1 MRTQAELYIVQF
13 LIKGINTQMG
23 FSFRN
28 LMWIDPD
35 WIKAPDL
42 GKRIALYGGGDLGK
56 TYEKHIAESDDKSF
70 CGYVEG
76 DSIPDNY
83 DSIVITIKNQDTSEE
98 VRKKL
103 INLGVDPKDIFW
115 FKQEEIFWKYADA
128 MGLNREK

>member
-1 MRTQAELYIVQF
+1 M
-13 LIKGINTQMG
+13 
-23 FSFRN
+23 
-28 LMWIDPD
+28 
-35 WIKAPDL
+35 
-42 GKRIALYGGGDLGK
+42 
-56 TYEKHIAESDDKSF
+56 
-70 CGYVEG
+70 EG